1 MLVKSHHNP
10 PVVLKIILVFMHVSR
25 LFVRLDL
32 LIHILYE
39 VWSKFRIFKRRDASF
54 FYKMFYNVNRLRN
67 HIG

>member
-1 MLVKSHHNP
+1 VLVKSHHNP

-54 FYKMFYNVNRLRN
+54 YKMFYNVNRLRN